1 MIFKVQKI
9 ESKNNGL
16 MLTLAREGKTQEFL
30 AKKNTKFYSDWS
42 EILTQD
48 NILTNNVIVY
58 ATVNYSSNKIQKLDA
73 ICADTLFT
81 LRADTNEFCHR
92 MDSWLEDLHCCGCS
106 LEKIEKLKQA
116 LIDFKM

>member
-1 MIFKVQKI
+1 MIFKVKKI

-16 MLTLAREGKTQEFL
+16 MLTLVREGKTQEFL
-30 AKKNTKFYSDWS
+30 VKKNTKFYQDWG

-58 ATVNYSSNKIQKLDA
+58 ATVNYSNNKIQKIDA
-73 ICADTLFT
+73 INTNTLIT
-81 LRADTNEFCHR
+81 LQVQTNEFCSR
-92 MDSWLEDLHCCGCS
+92 INLWLEDLHCCGYS

-116 LIDFKM
+116 LIDFA